1 MEKYKYYN
9 EYAEFYDLKYEELT
23 PASAKGFKDPYNEW
37 YIGESGGFIF
47 KMPTFINTYKFLKT
61 AAFFKE
67 HEIYTTSE
75 GNFDQP
81 RIFNSHEFNEF
92 WATEEERRKNG
103 MTIEDGQIIDGKPAP
118 LHITGKYYG
127 FLNYGRIYRVPDSI
141 LEKAINDDYVP
152 DETIDKE
159 VDFPRFFGSQ
169 YMWHQTK
176 EFSRINGFHNIVAK
190 SRRAGY
196 SYMEAWDAA
205 DTINMKP
212 KATVILGAFDKKY
225 LTQGDATAKMSL
237 EYLQFLEDHT
247 AFKRLIAKNDTSS
260 EISLGYVKQGQ
271 KVISGYK
278 SKILITSFKDNPDAA
293 IGKDAKDIKLE
304 ELSNFPN
311 FEEMMNVTEPV
322 TRAGRFMVGQ
332 ITGFGTGGSKA
343 AKWEIFSRNFY
354 NPYSYNFM
362 PFENI
367 WDKGCR
373 HKVCGYFKSYYLDLE
388 PYIDNNGNSQL
399 FKAKK
404 IVDDEDYV
412 KKTTKSAAVYTVWRS
427 QYARTPLEAFT
438 DNNENIYNTPEL
450 NAHIADLEARINTL
464 PIIDGKVLR
473 IATKNEAG
481 ELVNALKLYSNQEL
495 KELYPDIVT
504 HPFIDNVPFK
514 EGDDVHGCLR
524 VYHRPMK
531 INGEVPAGIYRAW
544 HDPFGID
551 KEMKD
556 VNSRNSLGAT
566 FIYMRTNEYSPEKG
580 DILVA
585 SFVGRRGT
593 MEEYNRE
600 LLDILDYYNAKLLFE
615 NDRGQIIN
623 DFKKWKRLDRLVP
636 EPQIEWEKELQG
648 KNNRGYG
655 ISMGSPTGNR
665 ILRGHVFHRDFIYE
679 CRSTND
685 DGKQLLN
692 LHYIYDLPYLKELRK
707 FNLGGNFDRISA
719 MLVGMYD
726 RKEVLMK
733 PFTNKSTNNS
743 KDEFFKRQK
752 Y

>member
-1 MEKYKYYN
+1 MYKYYN
-9 EYAEFYDLKYEELT
+9 EYAEFYDLKYDELT
-23 PASAKGFKDPYNEW
+23 PAAAKGFKDPYNEW

-47 KMPTFINTYKFLKT
+47 RMPTFVNTYKFT
-61 AAFFKE
+61 ATARFFKE
-67 HEIYTTSE
+67 NKIYTTAE
-75 GNFDQP
+75 GNPDQP
-81 RIFNSHEFNEF
+81 RIFNSFEYNEF
-92 WATEEERRKNG
+92 WAIEEDRRKNG
-103 MTIEDGQIIDGKPAP
+103 MTIPDGQIIDGKLAP
-118 LHITGKYYG
+118 LHISGKFYG
-127 FLNYGRIYRVPDSI
+127 FLNYGRIFRVPDAILQKSI
-141 LEKAINDDYVP
+141 DDDFIPEEAIEKEI
-152 DETIDKE
+152 
-159 VDFPRFFGSQ
+159 DFPRFFGSQ
-169 YMWHQTK
+169 YMWFQTK
-176 EFSRINGFHNIVAK
+176 EFSRKNGFHNIVAK

-196 SYMEAWDAA
+196 SYMEAWDGA

-212 KATVILGAFDKKY
+212 NVTVILGAFDKKY
-225 LTQGDATAKMSL
+225 LTQGDATAKMAL
-237 EYLQFLEDHT
+237 NYLQFLEENT

-260 EISLGYVKQGQ
+260 EISLGYIKQGQ
-271 KVISGYK
+271 KMVSGYK

-293 IGKDAKDIKLE
+293 IGKDAKEIKLE

-354 NPYSYNFM
+354 NPYSFNFM

-373 HKVCGYFKSYYLDLE
+373 HKVCGYFKSYYIDLE
-388 PYIDNNGNSQL
+388 PYIDANGNSLL
-399 FKAKK
+399 FKSKK
-404 IVDDEDYV
+404 VVDEEDHQM
-412 KKTTKSAAVYTVWRS
+412 KSAKSADKYTVWRS

-450 NAHIADLEARINTL
+450 NAHIADLEARISTM
-464 PIIDGKVLR
+464 PIIDGKVVRALKER
-473 IATKNEAG
+473 PDG
-481 ELVNALKLYSNQEL
+481 EQTTELKLYSNEEL
-495 KELYPDIVT
+495 KVLFPGFVT
-504 HPFIDNVPFK
+504 HPIIDTVPFRDD
-514 EGDDVHGCLR
+514 DDVHGCLR
-524 VYHRPMK
+524 VYHRPIK
-531 INGEVPAGIYRAW
+531 VNGETPAGIYRAW
-544 HDPFGID
+544 HDPYGID
-551 KEMKD
+551 KDMKD

-566 FIYMRTNEYSPEKG
+566 IIYMRPNEYSPEKG
-580 DILVA
+580 DIIVA
-585 SFVGRRGT
+585 TFVGRRGT

-623 DFKKWKRLDRLVP
+623 DFKKWKRTDRLVP

-655 ISMGSPTGNR
+655 ISMGSPTGAR
-665 ILRGHVFHRDFIYE
+665 ILRGHSFHRDFLYE
-679 CRSTND
+679 VRSSNEE
-685 DGKQLLN
+685 GKQLYN

-707 FNLGGNFDRISA
+707 FNIGGNFDRISA

-733 PFTNKSTNNS
+733 PFVTKSTTDS
-743 KDEFFKRQK
+743 RTEFFKRNK